1 MTIKKAIIIID
12 AAIQNK
18 QKKKTGLLD
27 PTQPWNNS
35 VDNFFT
41 EFIKGLVEIQDN
53 DIEWFQAIKNQLES
67 KKGGKHASKKT

>member
-1 MTIKKAIIIID
+1 MTIKKAIKIID

-18 QKKKTGLLD
+18 QNKKTGLLD

-35 VDNFFT
+35 PDNFFT
-41 EFIKGLVEIQDN
+41 EFIKGLVEIQEN

-67 KKGGKHASKKT
+67 KKSGKHASKKT